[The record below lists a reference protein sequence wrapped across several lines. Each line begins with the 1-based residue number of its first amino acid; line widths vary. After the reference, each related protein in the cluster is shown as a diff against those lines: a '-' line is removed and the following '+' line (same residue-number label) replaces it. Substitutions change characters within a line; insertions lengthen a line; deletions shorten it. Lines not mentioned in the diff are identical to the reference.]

1 MLKLSH
7 IDIFNNAKIWLEN
20 LNNIQEQEYNG
31 AYIHI
36 PYNMSISKSIKKIQ
50 KQEGHI
56 NVIMQF
62 YIDNN
67 NARQLEIQQCL
78 FLNCNNNSIDKIYLL
93 NERYYTDDEL
103 GIISNKIIQINI
115 DKRLSFEC
123 IFNSIQEYN
132 IDGYIIISNS
142 DIFFDKS
149 IENVKICD
157 FENKNILALCRYEY
171 DGFSSLKECKLFDNG
186 RPDSQDV
193 WILKS
198 NINIDIKYRNIFNFN
213 MGYPG
218 CDNKILYLFQ
228 ILGYNCYNEAQLIKT
243 FHNHNE
249 NIRNYNNSHKLPP
262 PYCGLFPNI
271 DTIEPHKKLLSFN
284 FSQEAENLSD
294 YIQEKIANS
303 KPFIIPRI
311 AGIENQIAFIAI
323 LLKQNNTTLIPK
335 NNTMNK
341 LIATLKNN
349 AGIKISTIPNLFKY
363 GKMYMRAFEVSD
375 IYLTWALWSNVARP
389 IFDSLKFMYINIIKP
404 KICANTLNIY
414 NNIQG
419 RIWTKELAGKRLLI
433 ISPFI
438 ESFKDKINIRERIYG
453 IDLFPNCEFIFL
465 KPPQTQGSNLSDEF
479 DEELARFIHKID
491 QIKDTFDIALV
502 SCGGYGNLVCLEIFN
517 MHKSAIYV
525 GGVLQMYFGVYG
537 NRWEKECPDIMRI
550 YKNEY
555 WTRPSE
561 EEKPIG
567 HNTIENS
574 CYW

>member
-7 IDIFNNAKIWLEN
+7 IDIYNNAKIWLEN
-20 LNNIQEQEYNG
+20 LNHIQEQEYNG

-93 NERYYTDDEL
+93 NERYYTDYEL
-103 GIISNKIIQINI
+103 GITSNKIIQINI
-115 DKRLSFEC
+115 NKRLSFEC

-171 DGFSSLKECKLFDNG
+171 NGFS

-243 FHNHNE
+243 YHNHNE
-249 NIRNYNNSHKLPP
+249 NIRNYNKSDTLPS
-262 PYCGLFPNI
+262 PYCALFPNI
-271 DTIEPHKKLLSFN
+271 DIIEPHKNTLTFN
-284 FSQEAENLSD
+284 FSHEADKLSD
-294 YIQEKIANS
+294 YIQQKCINS
-303 KPFIIPRI
+303 ELFIIPRI
-311 AGIENQIAFIAI
+311 AGIENQIAFISI
-323 LLKQNNTTLIPK
+323 LLKQNNITALPSNDII
-335 NNTMNK
+335 NK
-341 LIATLKNN
+341 LLSTLKNN
-349 AGIKISTIPNLFKY
+349 AGIKISNIPSLFKY
-363 GKMYMRAFEVSD
+363 GKMYMRAFEMSE
-375 IYLTWALWSNVARP
+375 IYLTWALWSNVAQT

-414 NNIQG
+414 NNIHG
-419 RIWTKELAGKRLLI
+419 RLWTRELAGKRILI

-453 IDLFPNCEFIFL
+453 IDLFPNCEFVFL

-479 DEELARFIHKID
+479 DIELARFIYNIN
-491 QIKDTFDIALV
+491 QIKNTFDIALV

-517 MHKSAIYV
+517 MNKSAIYV

-537 NRWEKECPDIMRI
+537 NRWEKECPDIMKI
-550 YKNEY
+550 YKNDA

-574 CYW
+574 GYW